1 MVEIVVHKVAMV
13 ELLDNW
19 TKQMD
24 KVAMV
29 EVLDMVDKVEVLDM
43 VGG

>member
-1 MVEIVVHKVAMV
+1 MVKMVVH
-13 ELLDNW
+13 
-19 TKQMD
+19 

-43 VGG
+43 VDNWTK